1 MPKPNGKSAYQ
12 SPFSN
17 SHFPTE
23 NKSQKNSTCKFHCQS
38 CPENKSGH
46 PHDSSH
52 LRSRNRILHRT
63 SLHQPDLSSGQR
75 CDENCYRNHS
85 HTADLDQ
92 QKDHCLTETGPVSGR
107 ILHNQTCHA
116 AAEVAVKS
124 ASAKLAPLPSLV
136 AQGSIRIRLPARIRI
151 ANPKMIT

>member
-1 MPKPNGKSAYQ
+1 MEKCIPES
-12 SPFSN
+12 FSN

-116 AAEVAVKS
+116 GCRSCRKKCIRKACSPSIPGCPRKHKDQTSCQDQNCKS
-124 ASAKLAPLPSLV
+124 
-136 AQGSIRIRLPARIRI
+136 
-151 ANPKMIT
+151 